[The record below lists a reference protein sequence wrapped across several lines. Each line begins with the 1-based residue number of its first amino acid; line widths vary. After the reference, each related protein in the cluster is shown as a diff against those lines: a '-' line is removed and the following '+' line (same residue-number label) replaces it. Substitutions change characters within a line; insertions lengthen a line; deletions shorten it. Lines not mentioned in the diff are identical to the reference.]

1 MKKTKGYAGGGKM
14 KAKGMAGGGKMK
26 AKGMSRGGKVKA
38 KGMAHGGKMKTKG
51 MAGGGKLPMVEKG
64 GQMVPFYAADG
75 KGKMAG
81 GGKVRMSTK
90 LMANG
95 GPTMLNKKEGGNVSM
110 RGNGSARSRD
120 FGKNG

>member
-1 MKKTKGYAGGGKM
+1 MTMKKTKGY
-14 KAKGMAGGGKMK
+14 MA
-26 AKGMSRGGKVKA
+26 
-38 KGMAHGGKMKTKG
+38 GGKMKTKG
-51 MAGGGKLPMVEKG
+51 YKAGGKLPMVEKD

-75 KGKMAG
+75 EGKMAG

-95 GPTMLNKKEGGNVSM
+95 GPTMLNNKEGGNVSM
-110 RGNGSARSRD
+110 RGNGKARTRD

>member
-1 MKKTKGYAGGGKM
+1 MKKTKGY
-14 KAKGMAGGGKMK
+14 MA
-26 AKGMSRGGKVKA
+26 
-38 KGMAHGGKMKTKG
+38 GGKMKTKG
-51 MAGGGKLPMVEKG
+51 MNAGGKMKTKGMKAGGKLPMVEKG
-64 GQMVPFYAADG
+64 GKMVPFYAADG
-75 KGKMAG
+75 EGKMSG